1 MQQIEIQF
9 FWPLTEQIKLDLDFT
24 ECDKPKLYTTL
35 PLIGGT
41 GMVLMSTG
49 SSNLTWSQRIGDWEI
64 PSEKKQ
70 PSKLQKIMMKYFL
83 GWKWMGK

>member
-1 MQQIEIQF
+1 MYQQEIQF

-24 ECDKPKLYTTL
+24 ECDKPKLWTTL

-41 GMVLMSTG
+41 GMTLMSTG
-49 SSNLTWSQRIGDWEI
+49 GDVTWSTRLGNWEL
-64 PSEKKQ
+64 PNETKQ

>member
-1 MQQIEIQF
+1 MHQQEIQF

-24 ECDKPKLYTTL
+24 ECDKPKLYTTI

-41 GMVLMSTG
+41 GMTLMSTG
-49 SSNLTWSQRIGDWEI
+49 DGAVTWSTRLGDWEI
-64 PSEKKQ
+64 PNEKKQ
-70 PSKLQKIMMKYFL
+70 PNKFQKVMMKYFL